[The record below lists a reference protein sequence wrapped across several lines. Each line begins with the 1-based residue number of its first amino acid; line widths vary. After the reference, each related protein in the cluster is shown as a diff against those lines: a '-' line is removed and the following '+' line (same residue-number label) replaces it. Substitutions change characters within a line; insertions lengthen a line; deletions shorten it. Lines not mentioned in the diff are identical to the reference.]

1 MEQSWNKVRNYL
13 GSPKFDIPILKM
25 EKLRYLAIFLKY
37 NGEQESQD
45 RNPSFQTLRLPV
57 QCSFYMRKERVY
69 EVMEKRS
76 TSSQSI
82 CVAQ

>member
-45 RNPSFQTLRLPV
+45 
-57 QCSFYMRKERVY
+57 
-69 EVMEKRS
+69 
-76 TSSQSI
+76 
-82 CVAQ
+82 